1 MALGE
6 KISNLRKK
14 HKLTQEQFSKKI
26 GITRSALAKY
36 ETNKAEPDITTLT
49 KIANFFDV
57 SIDYLLGREETEM
70 NIDIKEALSNKQ
82 KKATWGGQELTP
94 EQREILT
101 EFFTMIRD
109 RLKEEKQFNGEKKE
123 EMSRNL
129 FSYM

>member
-1 MALGE
+1 MLGE
-6 KISNLRKK
+6 KLIYLRKNK
-14 HKLTQEQFSKKI
+14 RWTQEEVSKKI
-26 GITRSALAKY
+26 GVHRGTYANY
-36 ETNKAEPDITTLT
+36 ESNKREPDFKTLR
-49 KIANFFDV
+49 KIADLYDV
-57 SIDYLLGREETEM
+57 TTDYLLGREEKNEM